1 MRLPPWGMVLA
12 LVVVFVCAMGA
23 AAFAQGSGNINAF
36 LGSKSLDE
44 DWEPVEDQVEAGI
57 EFDFKG
63 ENWPISIA
71 IDLLASGAEE
81 EVIIPFLGNV
91 NFEGKTTEFNLGV
104 RKIWEPTA
112 TIRPFL
118 GGGLAFISGEYSGA
132 SGPFLVSDDDTGTG
146 FWLGGGIYWTLVE
159 HFNLGFEAKISSAE
173 INIYGVDVNAGG
185 GHFGLLL
192 GYHW

>member
-1 MRLPPWGMVLA
+1 MRLPLRGIIVA
-12 LVVVFVCAMGA
+12 LVVAFTCAMGT
-23 AAFAQGSGNINAF
+23 AAFAQGSGNINVF

-44 DWEPVEDQVEAGI
+44 DDWWPVEDQVEVGI

-81 EVIIPFLGNV
+81 TIGFID
-91 NFEGKTTEFNLGV
+91 FEGKTSELNLGI

-118 GGGLAFISGEYSGA
+118 GGGLAFISGEYTGA
-132 SGPFLVSDDDTGTG
+132 SGPYSVSDNDTGTG

-159 HFNLGFEAKISSAE
+159 HLNLGFEAKISSAE